1 MLCKTLQIA
10 SYHFKT
16 QIRNTFNADAINFK
30 SLASRTFAAKH
41 LLLKRNFSTHKKKH
55 FKNTKVQNLYSEL
68 FDKFTNAIIF
78 HLLQAQHVTD
88 LKKKSSG
95 AGGGT

>member
-1 MLCKTLQIA
+1 MAQYLSSK
-10 SYHFKT
+10 
-16 QIRNTFNADAINFK
+16 
-30 SLASRTFAAKH
+30 
-41 LLLKRNFSTHKKKH
+41 
-55 FKNTKVQNLYSEL
+55 L

>member
-1 MLCKTLQIA
+1 MLCKTLRIA
-10 SYHFKT
+10 SYHFRT

-30 SLASRTFAAKH
+30 SFAFRTFAAIH
-41 LLLKRNFSTHKKKH
+41 LLRKGNFSTYKNKH
-55 FKNTKVQNLYSEL
+55 CKNTKAQNLSSKL